1 MYKKILFL
9 FLVLMPLNVNAST
22 YEAKDLSINL
32 DDNEWI
38 VVTKDNVDNIT
49 GLEELGLSS
58 SHVKSVMS
66 QDSLYIDAMKKEN
79 DGSFFELRVLT
90 AELEGNTKLKHLHE
104 FSEEDLSGYA
114 EGIKYTLGISS
125 YEVFTTTNGYKYVYV
140 QYINNGNHV
149 EAYFTVINYDTYIIS
164 TSHSDEF
171 TPAEKEHIKSIVGSV
186 EFDGV
191 KPNETEDIKPLNPFI
206 TGAIVAACL
215 AALGAIFGR
224 NAKQNKKKN
233 K

>member
-66 QDSLYIDAMKKEN
+66 QDSLYKK
-79 DGSFFELRVLT
+79 L
-90 AELEGNTKLKHLHE
+90 
-104 FSEEDLSGYA
+104 
-114 EGIKYTLGISS
+114 
-125 YEVFTTTNGYKYVYV
+125 
-140 QYINNGNHV
+140 V
-149 EAYFTVINYDTYIIS
+149 ETQ
-164 TSHSDEF
+164 E
-171 TPAEKEHIKSIVGSV
+171 
-186 EFDGV
+186 
-191 KPNETEDIKPLNPFI
+191 FI
-206 TGAIVAACL
+206 T
-215 AALGAIFGR
+215 
-224 NAKQNKKKN
+224 NN
-233 K
+233 